1 MEVDATLAAE
11 LGVSG
16 TAGDRTETVVLV
28 VESETG
34 VRRFEAG
41 ITAPENTTVERTA
54 AGDLDDTF
62 EVTGGG
68 EGASSVETRAIDF
81 VGKGREPPVVL
92 FGVRFS
98 APVDPGAVGFT
109 ARRLVGHDEEEVDG
123 TAVRVAPAER
133 TEPL

>member
-1 MEVDATLAAE
+1 MEVDAALADE
-11 LGVSG
+11 LDVAGA
-16 TAGDRTETVVLV
+16 AGDRTETVVLV
-28 VESETG
+28 VDAGGG

-41 ITAPENTTVERTA
+41 IAAPEGATIARVA

-62 EVTGGG
+62 EVTAGG

-98 APVDPGAVGFT
+98 GPVDPGAVGFT
-109 ARRLVGHDEEEVDG
+109 ARRLVDHDEGEVDG
-123 TAVRVAPAER
+123 TAVRVEPAER
-133 TEPL
+133 TEPF

>member
-1 MEVDATLAAE
+1 MEVDATLADE
-11 LGVSG
+11 LNVDGS
-16 TAGDRTETVVLV
+16 ADDRTETVVLIV
-28 VESETG
+28 DAEAG

-41 ITAPENTTVERTA
+41 IATREGVVVERVA

-62 EVTGGG
+62 EVTAGGTG
-68 EGASSVETRAIDF
+68 EASVEARAIDF

-98 APVDPGAVGFT
+98 EPVDPASVGFT
-109 ARRLVGHDEEEVDG
+109 ARRLVGHDEGEVDG
-123 TAVRVAPAER
+123 AAVRVAPAER